1 MLDFL
6 KKVKDNIVSVLGLII
21 AVLLGLLWFTKSKKD
36 AAEALNGNQEDQQKI
51 NQIDSNIAKN
61 DGLLA
66 AEEQKRSEIEQELKR
81 KENEKPT
88 DDQLLDYFNKPSD
101 K

>member
-1 MLDFL
+1 MLDTL
-6 KKVKDNIVSVLGLII
+6 NKVKDTIIGIITVIGVVLFGWLMYEKN
-21 AVLLGLLWFTKSKKD
+21 AKAG
-36 AAEALNGNQEDQQKI
+36 AEALNKNEDDQKKL
-51 NQIDSNIAKN
+51 DALDTNIAKN
-61 DGLLA
+61 DGLEQ
-66 AEEQKRSEIEQELKR
+66 AEEQKRSDIEQELKR